1 MGKGHVD
8 AILCINLSLA
18 GKAETRENE
27 MEVLACLFFFTAGRM
42 GKKE

>member
-27 MEVLACLFFFTAGRM
+27 MEVLACHFLQLVGWE
-42 GKKE
+42 KKE